1 MGILQL
7 ARWDVERVALARVA
21 AIEATAEPGH
31 TLGAGAV
38 RELALVALTKRIV
51 ANLVRGVQRF
61 AEVRF
66 VNRQIGARRV
76 APYAGKAIGL
86 QFDAH
91 RRLVLAL
98 ALNLDLGRADQILH
112 MVTDFV
118 RDHIGLRE
126 IARRTQAITHQIVEA
141 WVDVELVIAGAVERA
156 DFRAGVAAAFS
167 SDCA

>member
-118 RDHIGLRE
+118 RDHIGLGKVPRCSQLMCQLIEERQVE
-126 IARRTQAITHQIVEA
+126 INPAV
-141 WVDVELVIAGAVERA
+141 VGAVKRT
-156 DFRAGVAAAFS
+156 DR
-167 SDCA
+167 